1 MANFTAADIKRLR
14 EFTGAGMLDTKKALQ
29 ETDGD
34 FEKAVELLRL
44 KGAKDVNKRQ
54 SRATGNGLVAATL
67 DGTTSGVLLE
77 LNCETDF
84 VAKNERFRRLGD
96 ELAALVA
103 ETKPVDLDELLA
115 SSIEGKQVQD
125 YIAEVSAALG
135 EKLEVSRFANLGGH
149 GRHVFLYQHRTDPD
163 LPAQIGVLVELDADN
178 AEVGRDIAQH
188 IAAMAP
194 RFLNR
199 DEVPVDL
206 VEKERSLA
214 EQMAKDEGKPEQ
226 AVPKIVEGR
235 VNAFFKDVALV
246 EQVFVKDGKKPV
258 KTVLAD
264 AGVNVTRFARFRV
277 GQS

>member
-1 MANFTAADIKRLR
+1 MANFTAADITRLR

-29 ETDGD
+29 EADGD
-34 FEKAVELLRL
+34 FDKAVELLRL

-54 SRATGNGLVAATL
+54 GRVTGNGLVAAKL
-67 DGTTSGVLLE
+67 DGSTSGVLLE

-84 VAKNERFRRLGD
+84 VAKNERFQRLGD
-96 ELAALVA
+96 ELATLVA
-103 ETKPVDLDELLA
+103 ETGPADLDELLA

-125 YIAEVSAALG
+125 YVAEASAAIG
-135 EKLEVSRFANLGGH
+135 EKLEVSRFASLGGN

-163 LPAQIGVLVELDADN
+163 LPAQIGVLVELDGDD
-178 AEVGRDIAQH
+178 AEVGRDVAQH

-194 RFLNR
+194 RYLNR
-199 DEVPVDL
+199 DEVPGELVD
-206 VEKERSLA
+206 KERSLA

-258 KTVLAD
+258 KAVLAD
-264 AGVNVTRFARFRV
+264 AGVTVTRFARFRV

>member
-14 EFTGAGMLDTKKALQ
+14 ELTGAGMLDTKKALQ
-29 ETDGD
+29 EADGD
-34 FEKAVELLRL
+34 IDKAVELLRL

-54 SRATGNGLVAATL
+54 GRVTGNGLVAAKL

-84 VAKNERFRRLGD
+84 VAKNERFQRLGD
-96 ELAALVA
+96 ELATLVA

-125 YIAEVSAALG
+125 YVAEASAALG
-135 EKLEVSRFANLGGH
+135 EKLEVSRFASLGGH

-163 LPAQIGVLVELDADN
+163 LPAQIGVLVELDGDN
-178 AEVGRDIAQH
+178 AEAGRDVAQH

-194 RFLNR
+194 RYLNR
-199 DEVPVDL
+199 DEVPGELVD
-206 VEKERSLA
+206 KERSLA

-258 KTVLAD
+258 KAMLAD
-264 AGVNVTRFARFRV
+264 AGVAVTRFARFRV